1 MAGFD
6 VVYARLSPPSR
17 SPSPPAHEQ
26 IGVHPSDLTIGP
38 HSFPDAGP
46 HLRAALGLP
55 HGAPVSLW
63 SLTEPPSADIKPC
76 VPYPMLMQ
84 LAIYGSEEKRLT
96 LQGIYNAIA
105 ERFAY
110 FREQDSMGILSWRKS
125 MRHAL
130 SLYSVFVKIPK
141 PLDMDIPGKGCAW
154 ILNISAINGS
164 QYSRARKRRGSKSKS
179 APTTEKK
186 AVGTRQRKSKYVE
199 DASDCTSV
207 SDVDESNLYP
217 DFRQDRSVS
226 PSVSSS
232 MADASSSASAIGESA
247 TRVSSRLRSHS
258 AATKKAANRG
268 RRSRTLI

>member
-46 HLRAALGLP
+46 HLRAALGLSQD
-55 HGAPVSLW
+55 APVSLW

-141 PLDMDIPGKGCAW
+141 PFNVPGKGCAW
-154 ILNISAINGS
+154 ILNIAAINDS

-186 AVGTRQRKSKYVE
+186 AVGTRQRKSSKYVE
-199 DASDCTSV
+199 DVSDCTSV
-207 SDVDESNLYP
+207 SDVGESNPCP
-217 DFRQDRSVS
+217 DFRRDRSVS
-226 PSVSSS
+226 PSV
-232 MADASSSASAIGESA
+232 ADASSSASAIGESA
-247 TRVSSRLRSHS
+247 TRVSSRLRSRS
-258 AATKKAANRG
+258 AATKKAPARG
-268 RRSRTLI
+268 RRNRSLI